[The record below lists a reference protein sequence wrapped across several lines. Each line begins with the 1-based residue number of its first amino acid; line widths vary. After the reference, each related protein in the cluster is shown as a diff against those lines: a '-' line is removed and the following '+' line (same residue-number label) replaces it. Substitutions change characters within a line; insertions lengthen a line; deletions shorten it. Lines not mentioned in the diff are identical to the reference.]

1 MRQVQANQLQLSEIE
16 IANIKFDSRSR
27 DDIPQ
32 LLKGLQYL
40 YVNEAIRAEVFQ
52 ILESLVPKDVNAK
65 NGRPGM
71 LLWNILVMGVLRLN
85 LNWDYDRLLEMVNH
99 HRIIREMLG
108 HHFYDDNVEPYKLQT
123 LKDNVSLLT
132 TDVIDQINQVVVKS
146 GHKALKKREK
156 NVKRSL

>member
-1 MRQVQANQLQLSEIE
+1 MRQVQTNQLQLGEID
-16 IANIKFDSRSR
+16 IANIKFDPRSR

-40 YVNEAIRAEVFQ
+40 YVNEMIRAEVFK
-52 ILESLVPKDVNAK
+52 ILEALVPEGVNTN

-99 HRIIREMLG
+99 HRTIREMLG
-108 HHFYDDNVEPYKLQT
+108 HHFHDDNVEPYKLQT

-132 TDVIDQINQVVVKS
+132 PEIVDQINQVVVKS
-146 GHKALKKREK
+146 GHKALKKTK
-156 NVKRSL
+156 KKR